1 MSNRRETV
9 LILDFGSQY
18 TQLIARR
25 CREEGVYSRIESWDW
40 SLEEIKTLAPV
51 GIILSG
57 GPNSV
62 YEDDAPVRWDDLISL
77 GIPVLGICYGLQVM
91 MLREGGVVE
100 AAHSRE
106 YGRAKV
112 TIQTD
117 SRLFQGIDP
126 EQPVWMSHGDHTT
139 RLAGGWKQLAVSD
152 SGIIAA
158 VEDAR
163 RNFYGVQFHPEVTH
177 TPAGDKIL
185 RNFLYD
191 ICGATG
197 GWSMRS
203 YSDEA
208 VELIANRLG
217 SNGVICALSGGVDS
231 SVAATLV
238 HKVAGDR
245 LRCVFVNNGVL
256 RKNEAAEVESIFRPR
271 FKDSLVTI
279 DASEAFFADLAG
291 VADPEQKRK
300 KIGGRFITVFE
311 QEAKLFKDAKFLVQG
326 TIYPDVI
333 ESSSS
338 KGPAKVIKSH
348 HNVGGLPEKLGLQLI
363 EPLRDLFKDE
373 VRQLGRELGLPESM
387 LMRHPFPGPGLAVR
401 IIGEVTRESVKI
413 LQEADAIFIEELREA
428 DWYSHVSQAFAV
440 LLPVRTVGVMGDNR
454 TYEQVIALRS
464 VDTRDFMTADF
475 SPLPHELLAR
485 VASRIANTV
494 RGVNRVV
501 YDVTSKPPATVEWE

>member
-1 MSNRRETV
+1 LTNRRETI

-25 CREEGVYSRIESWDW
+25 CREEGVFSRIESWDMPLAEIK
-40 SLEEIKTLAPV
+40 SLEPV

-62 YEDDAPVRWDDLISL
+62 YEDGAPVRWDDLIGL
-77 GIPVLGICYGLQVM
+77 GVPVLGICYGLQVM
-91 MLREGGVVE
+91 MLREGGTIE

-106 YGRAKV
+106 YGRAR
-112 TIQTD
+112 IRIEAQ
-117 SRLFQGIDP
+117 SRLFDGIDP
-126 EQPVWMSHGDHTT
+126 DQPVWMSHGDHTAKLASGWS
-139 RLAGGWKQLAVSD
+139 RLATSD

-158 VEDAR
+158 VEDAK
-163 RNFYGVQFHPEVTH
+163 RNFYGVQFHPEVSH

-185 RNFLYD
+185 RNFLYG
-191 ICGATG
+191 ICNARG

-208 VELIANRLG
+208 VEQIAIRIG

-231 SVAATLV
+231 SVAATMV
-238 HKVAGDR
+238 HKVAGKR

-256 RKNEAAEVESIFRPR
+256 RKNEAAEVESIFKPR
-271 FKDSLVTI
+271 FGDSLITV
-279 DASEAFFADLAG
+279 DASAEFYSDLAG
-291 VADPEQKRK
+291 ISDPEQKRK
-300 KIGGRFITVFE
+300 RIGARFITVFE
-311 QEAKLFKDAKFLVQG
+311 REAKRFEDASFLVQG

-348 HNVGGLPEKLGLQLI
+348 HNVGGLPEKLGLSLI
-363 EPLRDLFKDE
+363 EPLRELFKDE

-387 LMRHPFPGPGLAVR
+387 LTRHPFPGPGLAVR
-401 IIGEVTRESVKI
+401 IPGEVTPEAVKI
-413 LQEADAIFIEELREA
+413 LQEADAIFIEELRESG
-428 DWYSHVSQAFAV
+428 WYAHVSQAFAV

-475 SPLPHELLAR
+475 SPLPHDLLAR

-501 YDVTSKPPATVEWE
+501 YDITSKPPSTVEWE

>member
-1 MSNRRETV
+1 MSSRETI

-25 CREEGVYSRIESWDW
+25 CREEGVFSRIESWDW
-40 SLEEIKTLAPV
+40 ALEEIKNLKPV

-62 YEDDAPVRWDDLISL
+62 YEEGSPVRWDDLIGL
-77 GIPVLGICYGLQVM
+77 GIPILGICYGLQVM
-91 MLREGGVVE
+91 MLREGGVIE
-100 AAHSRE
+100 AAHKRE
-106 YGRAKV
+106 YGRARI
-112 TIQTD
+112 TIHSQ
-117 SRLFQGIDP
+117 SRLFQGV
-126 EQPVWMSHGDHTT
+126 EALQPVWMSHGDHTT
-139 RLAGGWKQLAVSD
+139 KLADGWVQLATSD

-158 VEDAR
+158 VEDAK
-163 RNFYGVQFHPEVTH
+163 RNFYGVQFHPEVSH

-191 ICGATG
+191 ICQAKG

-208 VELIANRLG
+208 TDQIARSIG

-256 RKNEAAEVESIFRPR
+256 RKNEAAEVESIFKPR
-271 FKDSLVTI
+271 FNDSLITI
-279 DASEAFFADLAG
+279 DASDDFFADLAG
-291 VADPEQKRK
+291 ITDPELKRK
-300 KIGGRFITVFE
+300 TIGGRFIQVFE
-311 QEAKLFKDAKFLVQG
+311 KEAKQFADAKFLVQG
-326 TIYPDVI
+326 TIYPDVV

-338 KGPAKVIKSH
+338 KGPAKIIKTH
-348 HNVGGLPEKLGLQLI
+348 HNVGGLPEKLGLKLV

-401 IIGEVTRESVKI
+401 ILGEVTRESVHI
-413 LQEADAIFIEELREA
+413 LQQADAIFIEELREA
-428 DWYSHVSQAFAV
+428 DWYSKVSQAFAV
-440 LLPVRTVGVMGDNR
+440 LLPIKAVGVMGDNR